1 MHRLLEM
8 HSATLA
14 ARRFENNEIGK
25 NEPGAYCSEGRH
37 SGDGVGMV
45 LNCQS

>member
-14 ARRFENNEIGK
+14 ARRFENNEL
-25 NEPGAYCSEGRH
+25 GRMSRVH
-37 SGDGVGMV
+37 IAAKGVIRGMV
-45 LNCQS
+45 SGWF